1 MQPRGHSNQWT
12 PGPTLP
18 IIDGSSVHIWRI
30 PLGLPAGLQARFAG
44 CLSADEQA
52 RAQRFRFE
60 VHRERF
66 IAAHVGLRDILAR
79 YLSLAPGEIQ
89 FRVSQFGKPFL
100 VDEQFSRGLT
110 FNLSHSHELG
120 LVAIATQ
127 RAVGIDIEHL
137 RADLVEEQVARRFFS
152 QHEVEAY
159 LSLPPEIRKEAFFNC
174 WTRKEAYIKAIG
186 EGLSMPLD
194 QFDVSLTPGE
204 PARLIATRPDPAQAL
219 HWNLYAL
226 HPGNGYTAALVVN
239 GLPAVLQLWHWTPNQ
254 PA

>member
-1 MQPRGHSNQWT
+1 M
-12 PGPTLP
+12 
-18 IIDGSSVHIWRI
+18 
-30 PLGLPAGLQARFAG
+30 
-44 CLSADEQA
+44 
-52 RAQRFRFE
+52 
-60 VHRERF
+60 
-66 IAAHVGLRDILAR
+66 RDILAR
-79 YLSLAPGEIQ
+79 YLSLAPEEILFQ
-89 FRVSQFGKPFL
+89 VSQFGKPFL
-100 VDEQFSRGLT
+100 VDEHFSRGLT

-120 LVAIATQ
+120 LVAIAIQ

-137 RADLVEEQVARRFFS
+137 RADLVDEQVARRFFS
-152 QHEVEAY
+152 QHEVETY

-239 GLPAVLQLWHWTPNQ
+239 GSPTVLQFWHWTPNQ